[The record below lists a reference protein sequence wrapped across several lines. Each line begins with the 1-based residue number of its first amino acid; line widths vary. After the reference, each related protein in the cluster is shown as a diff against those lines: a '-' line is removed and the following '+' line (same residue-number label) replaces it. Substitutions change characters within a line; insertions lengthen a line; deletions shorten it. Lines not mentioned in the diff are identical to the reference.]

1 MKILYVTDALAIWGG
16 MERILV
22 EKANYLAEHYNF
34 DVYIV
39 TTEQG
44 NHAVPY
50 TLSSKVTHVDLGIN
64 YYQQYRYKG
73 FRRLVKNYQNH
84 CKYRS
89 CLRQQIAKNCPDVIV
104 IMRMNLVGDVIKVK
118 RKIPIIVES
127 HTSCNIYIYEKF
139 QLYRKIQ
146 YLWYVHHTSKAD
158 AVIALTKGDA
168 IEWSNRNSHVIC
180 IPNIVNLNTSGRY
193 SAQESKSAIFVG
205 RLAKQKDLGSLLQ
218 IWAIVNMKHPDWIL
232 EVYGEGEDEV
242 FFRKRISE
250 KKLNVVVHN
259 PTSYIHDKYIESS
272 FLLLTSLFEPFGL
285 VMPEAMSCGLPVVA
299 FDCPYGPSEIITDGI
314 DGFLVKERDVTE
326 FANKVCFLIE
336 DKNQRI
342 EMGKNAILSS
352 HRYHEDMIMPKW
364 KVLFE
369 NISKDSSR

>member
-22 EKANYLAEHYNF
+22 EKANYLAEHYHYEVF
-34 DVYIV
+34 VV
-39 TTEQG
+39 TTEQS
-44 NHAVPY
+44 NHVIPY
-50 TLSSKVTHVDLGIN
+50 SLSTKVTHVDLGIN
-64 YYQQYRYKG
+64 FYHQYRYKG
-73 FRRLVKNYQNH
+73 FRRLVTNFQNH

-89 CLRQQIAKNCPDVIV
+89 CLRQQIAKNSPDVIV

-139 QLYRKIQ
+139 KFYRKIQ
-146 YLWYVHHTSKAD
+146 YLWYVHHTSKVD
-158 AVIALTKGDA
+158 AVVALTKGDA

-193 SAQESKSAIFVG
+193 SVQESKSAIFVG

-218 IWAIVNMKHPDWIL
+218 IWAIVNVKHPDWL
-232 EVYGEGEDEV
+232 LDVYGEGEDED
-242 FFRKRISE
+242 FLRKIISE

-259 PTSYIHDKYIESS
+259 PTSYIHDKYIDSS

-285 VMPEAMSCGLPVVA
+285 VLPEAMSCGLPVVS
-299 FDCPYGPSEIITDGI
+299 FDCPYGPAEIITDNV
-314 DGFLVKERDVTE
+314 DGFLVKNRDVQE
-326 FANKVCFLIE
+326 FANRVCHLIE
-336 DKNQRI
+336 DRDLRI
-342 EMGKNAILSS
+342 QMGQNAIQSS
-352 HRYHEDMIMPKW
+352 RRYHKEKIMPEW
-364 KVLFE
+364 KVLFD
-369 NISKDSSR
+369 NLKQ